1 MSLDKTSILGLLK
14 PQIINKSVVGFG
26 EISLVELSAP
36 QVTALR
42 DACKDE
48 ETKGDFGFRMVIASV
63 VDAEGNKLFK
73 EEDLPDLRAAAQSRI
88 GELVSAVMEVNGFSI
103 KVDDVKN

>member
-1 MSLDKTSILGLLK
+1 MSLDKTTILGLLK
-14 PQIINKSVVGFG
+14 PQIITKTVTGFG
-26 EISLVELSAP
+26 DVSLVELSAP

-48 ETKGDFGFRMVIASV
+48 STKGDFGFRMVIAAV
-63 VDAEGNKLFK
+63 VDAEGNQLFK
-73 EEDLPDLRAAAQSRI
+73 EDDLPELRAAAQSRI
-88 GELVSAVMEVNGFSI
+88 GELVSAVMDANGFSI

>member
-14 PQIINKSVVGFG
+14 PQIISKDVAGFG
-26 EISLVELSAP
+26 NINLIELSAP

-63 VDAEGNKLFK
+63 VDAEGNKMFK
-73 EEDLPDLRAAAQSRI
+73 EEDLPELRSSAQSRI
-88 GELVSAVMEVNGFSI
+88 GELVSAAMDVNGFSI